1 MSPPPQPTLGRS
13 GPVAPAAID
22 IVLEDLQALA
32 PSADMK
38 AALAM
43 APRSSEQD
51 GVHLRIDPQ
60 DHQRVRI
67 SGSMREVCA
76 ALDALI
82 AVQ

>member
-1 MSPPPQPTLGRS
+1 MSQPPSLD
-13 GPVAPAAID
+13 A
-22 IVLEDLQALA
+22 VLTDLQA
-32 PSADMK
+32 
-38 AALAM
+38 AALDLGPT
-43 APRSSEQD
+43 APPRPPEPE